1 MGISKRILR
10 KLSVYANGEAQFG
23 DAVFSRTGT
32 TGEPN
37 KALPIRT
44 RAECLQSLQNN
55 IRRLERTYTRQRLG
69 CLSTNDPAQAHCKSD
84 TACYDSAKYYG
95 HAVLAMLAFAVAH
108 VSRKSHPIAF
118 RKIQKNK
125 GFDLDGKTPAV
136 ECSRNLSRHANAVSC
151 EVRKR

>member
-37 KALPIRT
+37 KALPIQGIKLINRLHYFFRPLTVCVVSTRWCSKSVKLCSLCYECQT

-69 CLSTNDPAQAHCKSD
+69 CLSTNDPAQAQFYRSC
-84 TACYDSAKYYG
+84 
-95 HAVLAMLAFAVAH
+95 
-108 VSRKSHPIAF
+108 
-118 RKIQKNK
+118 
-125 GFDLDGKTPAV
+125 
-136 ECSRNLSRHANAVSC
+136 VSC
-151 EVRKR
+151 HTQLQRRHRLL